1 MIKKMEGNKLQNEE
15 LQAEK
20 VIRQRIFIIRNKRV
34 MLDADLAILYDVS
47 TKVLNQAIKR
57 NTSRFPDDFMFRLTE
72 DEKLEV
78 VTNCDHLSNLR
89 FSYALPYAFTEHG
102 VAMLSSVLN
111 SERAVQMNIFI
122 IRAFIKM
129 RELLENH
136 KDLVLK
142 VDEIEKRQ
150 EKQDDKI
157 SAIDEIVKRLLN
169 TPIKPKGKIGF
180 N

>member
-1 MIKKMEGNKLQNEE
+1 MSMIKFL
-15 LQAEK
+15 
-20 VIRQRIFIIRNKRV
+20 
-34 MLDADLAILYDVS
+34 
-47 TKVLNQAIKR
+47 LNLVK
-57 NTSRFPDDFMFRLTE
+57 NGDY
-72 DEKLEV
+72 
-78 VTNCDHLSNLR
+78 NLR
-89 FSYALPYAFTEHG
+89 FQFVTSSLEHG

-129 RELLENH
+129 RELLDNH

-157 SAIDEIVKRLLN
+157 SAIDEMVKRLLN